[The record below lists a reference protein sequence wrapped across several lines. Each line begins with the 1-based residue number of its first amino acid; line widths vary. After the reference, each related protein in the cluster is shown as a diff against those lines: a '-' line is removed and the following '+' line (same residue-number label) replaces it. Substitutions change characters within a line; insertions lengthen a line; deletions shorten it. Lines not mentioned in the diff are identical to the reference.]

1 MVKNGGGGG
10 GVEVPGR
17 EDMSSEERMG
27 EQKTEKKGR
36 VSRPKRKC

>member
-36 VSRPKRKC
+36 VSRPKKR